1 MKPSRILFP
10 SLCLEICQKPFT
22 IFLYCWSWV
31 LFKTD
36 MKHVS
41 RKKSREALHL
51 SFQIIQLFL
60 SWLLHLVIWETVIGK
75 IMLNCTLQPDCSTN
89 TKNLKWKDNQHPKND
104 MSLLK
109 FTIWIMNLDR
119 NLAGKQIMAPSHH
132 QPFSLFCP
140 ISECMCLWVFH

>member
-1 MKPSRILFP
+1 MRPSRKLSP

-22 IFLYCWSWV
+22 IFLYSWSWV

-36 MKHVS
+36 RKHVS
-41 RKKSREALHL
+41 RGKTQRRPC
-51 SFQIIQLFL
+51 IFL

-75 IMLNCTLQPDCSTN
+75 IMLNCTLQPNCSTN
-89 TKNLKWKDNQHPKND
+89 TKNLKWKDNQYPKND

-109 FTIWIMNLDR
+109 FTIWITNLDR